1 MNSVKYDLLLL
12 GAGSEQWKI
21 DLKID
26 NHSQGVQI
34 ATGFALQ

>member
-1 MNSVKYDLLLL
+1 MNFAKYDLLTL
-12 GAGSEQWKI
+12 GIGSEQWKI
-21 DLKID
+21 DLKTD